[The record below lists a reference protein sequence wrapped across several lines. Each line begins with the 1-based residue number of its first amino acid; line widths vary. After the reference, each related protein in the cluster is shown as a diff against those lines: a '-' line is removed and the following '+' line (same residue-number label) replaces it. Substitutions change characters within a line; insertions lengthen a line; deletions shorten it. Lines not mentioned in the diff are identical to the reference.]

1 MRYKNNINLININYM
16 QKMYSGTS
24 RKERVNEN
32 LVPKEDTIRFLLDY
46 SKALSVIDYNKLKF
60 EALLN

>member
-1 MRYKNNINLININYM
+1 M
-16 QKMYSGTS
+16 QKFYSKTS
-24 RKERVNEN
+24 RSGHVTKK
-32 LVPKEDTIRFLLDY
+32 LVPKEETIKFLLDY

>member
-1 MRYKNNINLININYM
+1 
-16 QKMYSGTS
+16 MYSETP
-24 RKERVNEN
+24 RAEHVEKNM
-32 LVPKEDTIRFLLDY
+32 VPKEDTIRFLLDY